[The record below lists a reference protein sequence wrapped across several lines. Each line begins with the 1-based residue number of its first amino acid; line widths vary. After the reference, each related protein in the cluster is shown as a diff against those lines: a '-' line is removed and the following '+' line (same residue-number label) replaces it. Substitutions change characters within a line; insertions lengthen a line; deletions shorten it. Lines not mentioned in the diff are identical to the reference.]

1 MLSGLSP
8 RPNGRLARRSRHPN
22 QVPYMD
28 KYSSLGKIFRVSWFN
43 KKQFF
48 NFNKNQYWYVT
59 FLNFFCFKQ
68 RGLTSGPFNLKSQAY
83 AQVKTMPFNIP
94 VDHLNETYMVSRSE
108 VRYCPCD
115 NSHLTQHPPL
125 FDRIYNGGWHS
136 MHCSCCNILFMHLFT
151 KLMLQEA
158 TL

>member
-28 KYSSLGKIFRVSWFN
+28 KYSSLGKIFRVSWF
-43 KKQFF
+43 KKTQFF

-108 VRYCPCD
+108 VRKILCIWQQPFNTTSSIFFIEFKMEGGTAC
-115 NSHLTQHPPL
+115 
-125 FDRIYNGGWHS
+125 FVAAVIY
-136 MHCSCCNILFMHLFT
+136 CSCTYLPS
-151 KLMLQEA
+151 
-158 TL
+158 